1 MTIPAPTF
9 ATAARS
15 AAEEDAEI
23 AAWIATH
30 SEDVSRLRIKLAE
43 MPVNDTHRK
52 HVRARLAEAVAAIE
66 DAQEARAA
74 LRPRLESERAE
85 AAYQRARDA
94 HAGALHDV
102 DSIISEQA
110 ASLARQTKHLVACI
124 AVTAANI
131 QRTAA
136 RAGLSPDAILP
147 DAERLAGQV
156 VAQLVLA
163 GLLDA
168 EHMPQRYLND
178 FRMIERGGRL
188 VDQPLSPAAA
198 VAADGPHVAVDELRR
213 AVVANA
219 PRSPEQA
226 ARAEAEAAAR
236 RAAEAV
242 RLAQPLAPMGPS
254 PAPWNHLVGR

>member
-1 MTIPAPTF
+1 MTDTVPTI
-9 ATAARS
+9 ATAATT
-15 AAEEDAEI
+15 AAGEDAEI
-23 AAWIATH
+23 AAFIAKH
-30 SEDVSRLRIKLAE
+30 RERAAELR
-43 MPVNDTHRK
+43 D
-52 HVRARLAEAVAAIE
+52 RLAAEPINALGRRKLRADIAEAEAAIE
-66 DAQEARAA
+66 DGEEARAA
-74 LRPRLESERAE
+74 LRPRLDAERAQ
-85 AAYQRARDA
+85 AAYRRARDVHEA
-94 HAGALHDV
+94 ALRDV

-168 EHMPQRYLND
+168 EHMPERYLND

-219 PRSPEQA
+219 PRSPEQV
-226 ARAEAEAAAR
+226 ARAEAETAAR
-236 RAAEAV
+236 RAAEAAM
-242 RLAQPLAPMGPS
+242 LAQPLAPMGPS